1 MAYITGSV
9 SDTIGTLPF
18 SLAANSQLTMS
29 IQNNGNAP
37 SYWGLETI
45 PNNNGFYTSTT
56 PKNLSGSFISGSGIS
71 NVVYDDYKMS
81 AVVNP
86 GGGTLVFNNA
96 VAISASTLWTRAT
109 APSPLPGDFPYALAN
124 GYSARVSRS
133 NGVTE
138 ASSAIVSSIQTLPML
153 QNASFLYIPSGY
165 ASGSAFSQLS
175 TNDYGDLSFTRASS
189 ATRTLAN
196 GTVETPR
203 TNHIR
208 NSSMVGASTS
218 PSTLPTNWIATL
230 AGLTQTVVGIGTE
243 NGLPYIDVQ
252 FSGTATSTSSVL
264 RFALETQIVASN
276 GQTWA
281 SSFWIKEI
289 AAPSPANSYI
299 NVIQERNSGGTILI
313 SSVQTITISS
323 ILTRNIFTRTNT
335 NASTGRINNGV
346 GVNLTIGNTYDFTIR
361 IAAPQMELGFQATD
375 WIPTTNSTRTIFA
388 GITQDGTTGG
398 NISRLDYSYGSDP
411 ALLLEPQRTNTIRNS
426 TMMSA
431 SVAGNILPTSW
442 NLVGNGLSSTVVG
455 VGTENG
461 LPYVDVQLSGTATF
475 NAGVLF
481 FESGTQIV
489 ASNGQTWT
497 NSFWAK
503 IISTTLPPTAYRLNI
518 TERTSAGSY
527 ISETNTTF
535 TPSSTLTR
543 FTQSVTLAGGAT
555 VDRVQSGFAWSMI
568 NGQSYNFTI
577 RIAAPQLEL
586 GAYATTWIP
595 TYLNSATRVA
605 DTFTRNNIFTNGLIS
620 ASGGTWYVELR
631 NNVAYVRDSS
641 VNAIWIGDNSNGTL
655 NAILLRNPSASSSR
669 LVVAIRISGTLTSV
683 FTTTTDS
690 VKISIKW
697 NGTSADVFVNGT
709 KVVSAI
715 AFTTTNMEFL
725 AASGTQVPTFIQAMA
740 LYPQPLSNVD
750 SGVLTGASYY
760 PSFFNMAQALNYTIA

>member
-56 PKNLSGSFISGSGIS
+56 PKNLSGSFILGSGIS

-81 AVVNP
+81 AVVDP
-86 GGGTLVFNNA
+86 GGGTLVFNNT

-189 ATRTLAN
+189 ATRTLSGSIIDSA
-196 GTVETPR
+196 R
-203 TNHIR
+203 TNFIR
-208 NSSMVGASTS
+208 NSTMQGASTS
-218 PSTLPTNWIATL
+218 PSTLPTNWIATPG
-230 AGLTQTVVGIGTE
+230 GLTQTVVGVGIE

-276 GQTWA
+276 SQTWV

-289 AAPSPANSYI
+289 AAPSPANSLL
-299 NVIQERNSGGTILI
+299 NVIQERNSGGTILV
-313 SSVQTITISS
+313 SNSQTITISS
-323 ILTRNIFTRTNT
+323 TLTRNIFTRTTT
-335 NASTGRINNGV
+335 NASTARINNAV
-346 GVNLTIGNTYDFTIR
+346 GGTLTIGNTYDFTIR
-361 IAAPQMELGFQATD
+361 IAAPQLELGLQVTD
-375 WIPTTNSTRTIFA
+375 WIPTTNSARTTFA
-388 GITQDGTTGG
+388 GITQDGTTDG
-398 NISRLDYSYGSDP
+398 NIPRLDYSYGSDP
-411 ALLLEPQRTNTIRNS
+411 ALLLEPQRTNTIFNS

-431 SVAGNILPTSW
+431 SVAGNILPSRWIFTSNGMTSSVVGLGYEN
-442 NLVGNGLSSTVVG
+442 NLPYIDLRTFGTASSTFTQYILG
-455 VGTENG
+455 SDSDT
-461 LPYVDVQLSGTATF
+461 PTTSGSRQTF
-475 NAGVLF
+475 
-481 FESGTQIV
+481 S
-489 ASNGQTWT
+489 TWM
-497 NSFWAK
+497 K
-503 IISTTLPPTAYRLNI
+503 VISSSLPPTRTQLLVNEISSSNAYIR
-518 TERTSAGSY
+518 S
-527 ISETNTTF
+527 NTLTINP
-535 TPSSTLTR
+535 TSTLQR
-543 FTQSVTLAGGAT
+543 FVFTASISDPSASFAT
-555 VDRVQSGFAWSMI
+555 PCVFFGITSG
-568 NGQSYNFTI
+568 QRYDFTT
-577 RIAAPQLEL
+577 RIAAPQLES
-586 GAYATTWIP
+586 GSFATTWIP
-595 TYLNSATRVA
+595 TYLSSATRVT
-605 DTFTRNNIFTNGLIS
+605 DTFTRNNIFTNGLITS
-620 ASGGTWYVELR
+620 EGGTWYMELR

-641 VNAIWIGDNSNGTL
+641 INAIWIGDNSSGTL
-655 NAILLRNPSASSSR
+655 NGILIRNPSISSVR
-669 LVVAIRISGTLTSV
+669 LVIAKRISGTLTSV
-683 FTTTTDS
+683 FTTTTDT
-690 VKISIKW
+690 VKIAIKW
-697 NGTSADVFVNGT
+697 NGTSADVFANGT
-709 KVVSAI
+709 KVVSAT
-715 AFTTTNMEFL
+715 AFTTTIMEFL